1 METAVEPVAASPAPI
16 PTAPAPAPSSTPPM
30 VNTNPAPAPASSSD
44 SFQDSFKKA
53 ISNPLQLGFGILGAL
68 ALYYVIYYY
77 RYNNQMQKVFVNT
90 IENKMDEL
98 DMKYTDLIS
107 KVNKA
112 NASGKEQKDILP
124 FF

>member
-1 METAVEPVAASPAPI
+1 METAVEPVATPI
-16 PTAPAPAPSSTPPM
+16 PVAPAPAPMSTPPS
-30 VNTNPAPAPASSSD
+30 VNTNPALATTPASSG

-53 ISNPLQLGFGILGAL
+53 VSNPVQIGFGILGAL
-68 ALYYVIYYY
+68 ALYYAIYYY
-77 RYNNQMQKVFVNT
+77 RYNNQMQKIFVNN

-98 DMKYTDLIS
+98 DMKYSDLVS

-112 NASGKEQKDILP
+112 NASGKEQDILP

>member
-1 METAVEPVAASPAPI
+1 METAVTPVATPI
-16 PTAPAPAPSSTPPM
+16 PPIAPAPAPMSTPPS
-30 VNTNPAPAPASSSD
+30 VNTNPAPASATASSG

-53 ISNPLQLGFGILGAL
+53 VSNPVQIGFGILGAL
-68 ALYYVIYYY
+68 ALYYAIYYY
-77 RYNNQMQKVFVNT
+77 RYNNQMQKIFVNN

-98 DMKYTDLIS
+98 DMKYSDLVS

-112 NASGKEQKDILP
+112 NASGKEQDILP

>member
-1 METAVEPVAASPAPI
+1 METAVEPVATPIPVAPVPAPM
-16 PTAPAPAPSSTPPM
+16 STPPS
-30 VNTNPAPAPASSSD
+30 VNTNPAPATTPASSG

-53 ISNPLQLGFGILGAL
+53 VSNPVQIGFGILGAL
-68 ALYYVIYYY
+68 ALYYAIYYY
-77 RYNNQMQKVFVNT
+77 RYNNQMQKIFVKN

-98 DMKYTDLIS
+98 DMKYSDLIS

-112 NASGKEQKDILP
+112 NASGKEQDILP

>member
-1 METAVEPVAASPAPI
+1 METATTPVAPAPI
-16 PTAPAPAPSSTPPM
+16 PAPAPAPMVPPS
-30 VNTNPAPAPASSSD
+30 VNTNPAPAPATTPTSSG

-53 ISNPLQLGFGILGAL
+53 ISNPVQIGFGILGAL
-68 ALYYVIYYY
+68 ALYYAIYYY
-77 RYNNQMQKVFVNT
+77 RYNNQMQKIFVNN

-98 DMKYTDLIS
+98 DMKYSDILS

-112 NASGKEQKDILP
+112 NASGKEQDILP